1 MADTMMAVSCG
12 EAAVSGLSL
21 ADAISVTR
29 VHTGKPAKYMGVLTK
44 EQKSYHLW
52 FGYYKWKVWK
62 MCSEI
67 RKSLHIFFDVRACGA
82 L

>member
-1 MADTMMAVSCG
+1 MMTASCR
-12 EAAVSGLSL
+12 EAAVSGPSL

-29 VHTGKPAKYMGVLTK
+29 VRTGKPAKYRGVLTK

-52 FGYYKWKVWK
+52 FGYYERKVWK

-67 RKSLHIFFDVRACGA
+67 RKSLHIFYDVRACGA